1 MPRYFNGENT
11 KLLFI
16 RGLRSWTEI
25 KMRRHLKKIMKEFK
39 YYGFYQLNVLL
50 ILMMYSL
57 KIKIVG
63 NEEEIASITEC
74 IINSL
79 KGSFN

>member
-1 MPRYFNGENT
+1 
-11 KLLFI
+11 
-16 RGLRSWTEI
+16 
-25 KMRRHLKKIMKEFK
+25 
-39 YYGFYQLNVLL
+39 
-50 ILMMYSL
+50 MMHSL